1 MNKRL
6 VWLAPIALAVLLSGC
21 SISVHTAYLAPRDLT
36 RHSVE
41 LTNRMRTGPEARFM
55 ETYNFNSM
63 GDAITDEFERAKAWS
78 YERHAPDTAT
88 LSLTFATDAIADLLI
103 TCELTFDNQDG
114 GTHECDYEFR
124 TSRMGP
130 DRIEPAGSS
139 IGTFRISAI

>member
-55 ETYNFNSM
+55 ETYEPLAETLERCGEV
-63 GDAITDEFERAKAWS
+63 GDV
-78 YERHAPDTAT
+78 
-88 LSLTFATDAIADLLI
+88 
-103 TCELTFDNQDG
+103 
-114 GTHECDYEFR
+114 R
-124 TSRMGP
+124 TG
-130 DRIEPAGSS
+130 
-139 IGTFRISAI
+139 